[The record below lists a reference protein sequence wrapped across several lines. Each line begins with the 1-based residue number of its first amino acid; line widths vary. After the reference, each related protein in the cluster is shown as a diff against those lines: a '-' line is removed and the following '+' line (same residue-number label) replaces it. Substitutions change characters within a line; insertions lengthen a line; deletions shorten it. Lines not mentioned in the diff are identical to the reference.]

1 MFKKAKKIYIDIDEN
16 KLKSLKLFESADGN
30 FNDLGY
36 YITYTRI
43 PGGVIRTIGN
53 TEALDQMF
61 IPLPASFFVI
71 KD

>member
-1 MFKKAKKIYIDIDEN
+1 MSKKSKKIYIDVEESSI
-16 KLKSLKLFESADGN
+16 KGLKLFESVDGK

-36 YITYTRI
+36 YVTYTRI
-43 PGGVIRTIGN
+43 PGGVVRTIGN